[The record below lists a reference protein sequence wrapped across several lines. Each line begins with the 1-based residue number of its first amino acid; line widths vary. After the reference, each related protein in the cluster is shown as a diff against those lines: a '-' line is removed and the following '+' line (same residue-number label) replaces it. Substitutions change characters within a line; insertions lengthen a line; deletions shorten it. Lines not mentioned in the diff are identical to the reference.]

1 MLRLKVFR
9 DQAKGLPDLL
19 NWAALIADGVVLGK
33 DGSLL
38 AAWAYR
44 GQDLASATP
53 EALAAVSARVNGA
66 LVRLGSGWMAH
77 IDCTREP
84 ARGYPEPSA
93 SFFPDAITQR
103 IDEERRQQFQAE
115 GGHYESYY
123 VLTLTYLPPLM
134 RHSKLADAMFDDDS
148 PDPPASLSTKLLRQF
163 EERLEEIEGILSASL
178 KLRRLRGQA
187 FTDIHGQH
195 QVRDHLLEH
204 LNTCLTG
211 RRHPM
216 LLPPC
221 PMYLDAILGGH
232 ELWAGVTP
240 RLEENYISVIGIDGF
255 PHASFPG
262 ILNLLDQ
269 LPICH
274 RWSTRFIALD
284 PTDAVARLKV
294 FRRKWQQKVRGFAD
308 QFFKTNSGVVD
319 QDALHMVS
327 ETDEAVAEAN
337 SQHVAYGY
345 YTCAVVLMHP
355 SREGLDEH
363 AAQVRQAIQNKGF
376 NARIETINCMEAW
389 LGSLPGHALP
399 NLRRPLLHTLN
410 LADLVPLA
418 SIWPGRETNP
428 CPFYRPGAPP
438 LLHAATE
445 GATPYRLNL
454 HVGDVGHTLIFG
466 PTGAGKSTLLALL
479 AAQFRRYPDAT
490 LFAFD
495 KLHSLLPLTW
505 AAGGAHYDIGADGQD
520 LQFCPLAQIN
530 SDTDAAWAETWL
542 GQLLSLQGLEVS
554 ARQRSII
561 HDAIALLRQAPPA
574 NRSLS
579 DLAFNVQDM
588 GIREAL
594 GPYTVD
600 GTMGHL
606 LDGVSDSLAESTFMT
621 FEIEELMRM
630 GEVYSLPV
638 LLYLFH
644 TIERRLRGQPALLL
658 LDEAWLMLG
667 HPVFREKIREWLKV
681 LRKANC
687 AVVLATQSLSDAAR
701 SGIVDV
707 LVESC
712 PTKIF
717 LPNVDATKEA
727 SRPLYE
733 DLGLNERQIDIIA
746 GAAYKRH
753 YYVTSPEGNRLIDL
767 NLGPVALSFVGASS
781 KEEVARIRTL
791 AASHGADWPEPWL
804 QERGLHVGV

>member
-53 EALAAVSARVNGA
+53 EARAAVSARVNGA
-66 LVRLGSGWMAH
+66 LARLGSGWMAH
-77 IDCTREP
+77 IDCMREP
-84 ARGYPEPSA
+84 ARDYPGPEA
-93 SFFPDAITQR
+93 SFFPDAITAWV
-103 IDEERRQQFQAE
+103 DEERRRQFQAE
-115 GGHYESYY
+115 GGHFESSY
-123 VLTLTYLPPLM
+123 VLTLTYLPPLR
-134 RHSKLADAMFDDDS
+134 RHSKLADAMFDDDR
-148 PDPPASLSTKLLRQF
+148 PDQPTSLSTKLLHQF
-163 EERLEEIEGILSASL
+163 EEQVAEIEDMLSSAL
-178 KLRRLRGQA
+178 KLRRLSGEP
-187 FTDIHGQH
+187 FEDIHGRH

-211 RRHPM
+211 RRHPI

-221 PMYLDAILGGH
+221 PMYLDAMLGGH
-232 ELWAGVTP
+232 ELTAGITP
-240 RLEENYISVIGIDGF
+240 RLEDHYLSVIGIDGF

-262 ILNLLDQ
+262 MLDLLDQ
-269 LPICH
+269 VPICH

-284 PTDAVARLKV
+284 PTDAVAHLKV

-308 QFFKTNSGVVD
+308 QLFKTNSGVVD
-319 QDALHMVS
+319 QDAFNMVS
-327 ETDEAVAEAN
+327 ETDQAVAEAN

-355 SREGLDEH
+355 SREGLEAH
-363 AAQVRQAIQNKGF
+363 AGEVRKAIQNLGF

-399 NLRRPLLHTLN
+399 NLRRPLLHSLN
-410 LADLVPLA
+410 LSDLVPLA
-418 SIWPGRETNP
+418 SIWPGRETSP
-428 CPFYRPGAPP
+428 CPFYPPGAPP

-445 GATPYRLNL
+445 GATPFRLNL
-454 HVGDVGHTLIFG
+454 HVSDVGHTLIFG

-479 AAQFRRYPDAT
+479 AAQFRRYRGAT
-490 LFAFD
+490 IFAFD

-505 AAGGAHYDIGADGQD
+505 AAGGAHYDIGADGHD
-520 LQFCPLAQIN
+520 LQFCPLAQID
-530 SDTDAAWAETWL
+530 SDADATWAEAWI

-554 ARQRSII
+554 ARQRGIV
-561 HDAIALLRQAPPA
+561 HDAIALLRQAPPENRTLTDLSA
-574 NRSLS
+574 NL
-579 DLAFNVQDM
+579 QDM
-588 GIREAL
+588 AVREAL

-606 LDGVSDSLAESTFMT
+606 LDGVSDSLGESAFMT
-621 FEIEELMRM
+621 FEIEDLMGM

-667 HPVFREKIREWLKV
+667 HSVFREKIREWLKV

-717 LPNVDATKEA
+717 LPNTDATKET

-733 DLGLNERQIDIIA
+733 DLGLNEQQIEMIA
-746 GAAYKRH
+746 RAVYKRH

-767 NLGPVALSFVGASS
+767 NLGPLALSFVGASG
-781 KEEVARIRTL
+781 KEDVERIRAL
-791 AASHGADWPEPWL
+791 AASHGADWPEHWL
-804 QERGLHVGV
+804 QERGLHADV